1 MEQSEEL
8 WQRAHDEAKT
18 WLRRYHDAWTRN
30 HRDDLVQEAAI
41 AAWRWA
47 DGIRHR
53 ERFWAAVHTIT
64 RRLRG
69 RGIRAPELVRASPTE
84 VDAACCDDP
93 TAIERHY
100 LIAGRRVPALRVR
113 PWLHGALQRLPAI
126 DRQLL
131 LGFHEGFCCAEL
143 AERFRRSKACV
154 KTRIH
159 RARRRV
165 QREVE
170 ACVRT
175 ADGLDG

>member
-1 MEQSEEL
+1 MEQGEDL
-8 WQRAHDEAKT
+8 WQRAHTEAST
-18 WLRRYHDAWTRN
+18 WLRRHHDAWTRN
-30 HRDDLVQEAAI
+30 HRDDLVQEASI
-41 AAWRWA
+41 AAWQWA
-47 DGIRHR
+47 SGVRHR
-53 ERFWAAVHTIT
+53 ERFWAAVQTIA

-69 RGIRAPELVRASPTE
+69 RGIRAPTVVRAEQAVVAVAPW
-84 VDAACCDDP
+84 DDP
-93 TAIERHY
+93 AAIERYY
-100 LIAGRRVPALRVR
+100 LIAGRRVAASRVR
-113 PWLHGALQRLPAI
+113 PWLRESLRRLGKL

-143 AERFRRSKACV
+143 AERFRRSEACV

-165 QREVE
+165 RKEVE